1 MPGPSRLDTCL
12 FFRCYIFYNKIS
24 DDFFAGENF
33 NHKTGVNNNLVMTI
47 IADNLKKTVNFLA
60 GEIGSRGYLESDA
73 LKKAADYI
81 KSELTAYGYAVSTQP
96 YIYKGRTYENVF
108 IEKKGRKMPD
118 KVIVVGAHYDTVTGT
133 PGADDNAS
141 GIAGILELARLLAD
155 EPLDRS
161 VQFVAFA
168 LEEPPLFRSR
178 FMGSYVYAKS
188 LKGTGKAVEGMICLE
203 MIGYFADKPGSQVF
217 PLPFFRWVYPT
228 TGNFI
233 TLVSNLSSK
242 GFLKRIKGGFKRGTN
257 LPVETLST
265 VSLIPGVDF
274 SDHRSFWKFGYNA
287 VMVTDTAFYRNPN
300 YHEKGDVPAMLDYE
314 RMEDVI
320 EGLKSAIE
328 ELAGGK

>member
-1 MPGPSRLDTCL
+1 MKSKICIIFL
-12 FFRCYIFYNKIS
+12 FITAVIFFYNKIS
-24 DDFFAGENF
+24 DDVFSEENF
-33 NHKTGVNNNLVMTI
+33 HYQTGVDNTFVMKTVV
-47 IADNLKKTVNFLA
+47 DNLEKTVNFLA
-60 GEIGSRGYLESDA
+60 EEIGSRGYLEAES
-73 LKKAADYI
+73 LRKTADYI
-81 KSELTAYGYAVSTQP
+81 KSELTVYGYVVSTQP
-96 YIYKGRTYENVF
+96 YIYKGRTYENIFV
-108 IEKKGRKMPD
+108 EKRGSKLPD

-161 VQFVAFA
+161 VQFVAFV
-168 LEEPPLFRSR
+168 LEEPPLFRSKS
-178 FMGSYVYAKS
+178 MGSYVYAKS
-188 LKGTGKAVEGMICLE
+188 LKRAGKAVEGMICLE
-203 MIGYFADKPGSQVF
+203 MIGYFTDEPGSQVY
-217 PLPFFRWVYPT
+217 PLPFFRWIYPT

-233 TLVSNLSSK
+233 TLVSNMKSK
-242 GFLKRIKGGFKRGTN
+242 GFLKRIKGGFEKGTN

-265 VSLIPGVDF
+265 VSFVPGVDF

-300 YHEKGDVPAMLDYE
+300 YHEKGDVPAMLDYK
-314 RMEDVI
+314 RMGDVV

>member
-1 MPGPSRLDTCL
+1 M
-12 FFRCYIFYNKIS
+12 
-24 DDFFAGENF
+24 
-33 NHKTGVNNNLVMTI
+33 KT

-60 GEIGSRGYLESDA
+60 EEIGSRGYLESEA
-73 LKKAADYI
+73 LKKTTDYI
-81 KSELTAYGYAVSTQP
+81 KSELTSYGYAVATQP
-96 YIYKGRTYENVF
+96 YIYKDRTYENIFV
-108 IEKKGRKMPD
+108 EKQGRKMPD

-155 EPLDRS
+155 EPLDMS

-178 FMGSYVYAKS
+178 FMGSYVYARS
-188 LKGTGKAVEGMICLE
+188 LKRTGKSVEGMICLE
-203 MIGYFADKPGSQVF
+203 MIGYFTDEPGSQVY
-217 PLPFFRWVYPT
+217 PLPFFRWIYPT

-233 TLVSNLSSK
+233 TLVSNLRSK
-242 GFLKRIKGGFKRGTN
+242 GFLKRIKVGFEIGTN

-265 VSLIPGVDF
+265 VSFVPGVDF

-300 YHEKGDVPAMLDYE
+300 YHEKGDVPAMLDYK
-314 RMEDVI
+314 RMGDVV